1 MLSLLSGGSFSRL
14 CLSHKGLVSTLRARS
29 WLNLLESLKL
39 ELLSLL
45 RLSDLTTNS
54 VVCVDLRIGHPN
66 VDEI

>member
-1 MLSLLSGGSFSRL
+1 
-14 CLSHKGLVSTLRARS
+14 LSHEGQVTTLSARS
-29 WLNLLESLKL
+29 WLNLLESLEL

-45 RLSDLTTNS
+45 GLGNLSTDG